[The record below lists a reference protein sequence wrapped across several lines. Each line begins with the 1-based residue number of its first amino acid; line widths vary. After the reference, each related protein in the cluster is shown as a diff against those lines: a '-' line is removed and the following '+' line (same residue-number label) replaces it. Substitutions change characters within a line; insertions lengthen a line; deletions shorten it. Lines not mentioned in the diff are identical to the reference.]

1 MGQNWKRNLL
11 TSALVAAFLM
21 SKAVAAEV
29 PEGIVLAKEQKLVRN
44 NGVEPQSLDP
54 HKINGVPESHLARD
68 LFEGLVNTDA
78 KGDIIPGVAESWE
91 NDDYKVWRFNIRKDA
106 KWSNGDP
113 VTAHDFV
120 YSWKRLVD
128 PSTASPYASYLQYA
142 HVENIEEIVNGQM
155 DSEMLGVKALD
166 DYTFEVTLSEP
177 IPYLDMLVAHSS
189 VFPVHQATVEK
200 YGNQWTS
207 PKTFVGNGAYKLKDW
222 IVNER
227 IMLERNEP
235 YWDNNNTVIDE
246 VTFLAISSEI
256 TDVNRYRSGETDMTH
271 NALPSEIFSK
281 LMQDIPDEVKIS
293 PLLCTYYYEPNN
305 QRPPFND
312 PRVREALKLALDQ
325 SLIAEKVI
333 AQGQE
338 PAYSFTH
345 PATVNMDLV
354 VPEWFNEPQEK
365 RNERAKELLAEAGY
379 TRENPLTFTLLYN
392 TSDSHKKIAIATASI
407 LKKNAGIHVKL
418 ENQEWKTFLDNRH
431 QGNYDVARSGWCADY
446 NEPSSFL
453 NIKLS
458 SSSNNTAHFKNDD
471 FDTIMRESIAAK
483 SSDERLKAYQEAE
496 RILDRE
502 SGIVPVYYYVNP
514 RLVKPYVGGYSTHN
528 PLGHASTKD
537 MYIIAH

>member
-1 MGQNWKRNLL
+1 MDQNWKRNLL
-11 TSALVAAFLM
+11 TSALVAAITVTG
-21 SKAVAAEV
+21 AVAAEV
-29 PEGIVLAKEQKLVRN
+29 PTGVVLAKEQKLIRN

-54 HKINGVPESHLARD
+54 HKIDGVQESHLARD

-78 KGDIIPGVAESWE
+78 TGNIIPGAAESWE
-91 NDDYKVWRFNIRKDA
+91 NDDYKVWRFKIREDA

-120 YSWKRLVD
+120 YSWKRLVN
-128 PSTASPYASYLQYA
+128 PTTASPYASYLQYA
-142 HVENIEEIVNGQM
+142 HVENIDEIANGQAEP
-155 DSEMLGVKALD
+155 DTLGVRAIGD
-166 DYTFEVTLSEP
+166 HIFEITLSEP

-189 VFPVHQATVEK
+189 VYPVHQGTVEK

-207 PKTFVGNGAYKLKDW
+207 PKNFVGNGAYKLKDW
-222 IVNER
+222 VVNER
-227 IMLERNEP
+227 IVLDRNDQ
-235 YWDNNNTVIDE
+235 YWDDEKTVIDE

-256 TDVNRYRSGETDMTH
+256 TDMNRYRSGETDMTH
-271 NALPSEIFSK
+271 NSLPSEHFGK

-305 QRPPFND
+305 QKPPFND

-325 SLIAEKVI
+325 ELIAKRVI

-338 PAYSFTH
+338 PAYGLTH
-345 PATVNMDLV
+345 PATVNMNKT
-354 VPEWFNEPQEK
+354 VPEWMSWPQER

-379 TRENPLTFTLLYN
+379 SSQKPLKFTLLYN
-392 TSDSHKKIAIATASI
+392 TSESHKKIAIATASI
-407 LKKNAGIHVKL
+407 LKKNAGIDVKL

-458 SSSNNTAHFKNDD
+458 TSTNNTAHFKNDQ
-471 FDTIMRESIAAK
+471 FDEMMRNSITAK
-483 SSDERLKAYQEAE
+483 TSEERLKAYQDAE
-496 RILDRE
+496 RILDLE

-514 RLVKPYVGGYSTHN
+514 RLVKPYVGGYSTEN
-528 PLGHASTKD
+528 PLGHAFTKD
-537 MYIIAH
+537 MYIIEH